1 MPRVRLTTAGH
12 TAGGY
17 RCLLYPVLQHQ
28 AAYASIRPHHVVA
41 RAGGCLVAPAGRSV
55 ARWPRDV
62 RRLPRAASAS
72 RALTWFGPG
81 SRRGRH
87 GAGASIASGASFGR
101 EGALPPTSL
110 AARGRNGGLRRGL
123 TVFCLG

>member
-62 RRLPRAASAS
+62 RRLPARQAQAGRLPGSGRAAA
-72 RALTWFGPG
+72 
-81 SRRGRH
+81 
-87 GAGASIASGASFGR
+87 AGV
-101 EGALPPTSL
+101 T
-110 AARGRNGGLRRGL
+110 GLGHQ
-123 TVFCLG
+123 